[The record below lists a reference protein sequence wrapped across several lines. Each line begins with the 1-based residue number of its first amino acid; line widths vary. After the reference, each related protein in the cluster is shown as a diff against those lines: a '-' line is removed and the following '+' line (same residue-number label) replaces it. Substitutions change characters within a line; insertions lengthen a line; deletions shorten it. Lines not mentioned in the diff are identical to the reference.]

1 MRVPWALLLVLISAT
16 AAIAQEYP
24 THNVV
29 FVVPTGAG
37 AATDL
42 LARILAPRLSDRF
55 GKPFVVENRP
65 GAGTMVGSNFVAK
78 ANPDGYTILMGTS
91 TPLAILATLH
101 KNLPYD
107 PAKDFMP
114 LALIATVP
122 FVLVVNNDLPVHS
135 VSESLS
141 RSRNRNPTG
150 CPMAQPARV
159 CRSPLRRTV
168 QQHDRHPHGPR
179 ALQGGCRFQV
189 DLMGGRLQVMFT
201 DFTSSLQ
208 LIRAGKMRALG
219 VTTKTRAAVA
229 PEIAPIAELGVPGFD
244 ASAWQMVAAPA
255 ATPKVVIDDL
265 HTAITAI
272 TALPDTRQAI
282 ASLGLVP
289 VDSGTPEEL
298 QAFVRSE
305 IVRWGKVVKRLPG
318 ASRSNKPVRPIL
330 PAGVAMATS
339 VATSRSRGTP
349 RSCAISMRFVISFRS
364 RFFG

>member
-1 MRVPWALLLVLISAT
+1 MRVLWALLLVLISAT
-16 AAIAQEYP
+16 AAIAQDYP

-42 LARILAPRLSDRF
+42 LARILAPRLSDRL
-55 GKPFVVENRP
+55 GKPFIVENRP

-135 VSESLS
+135 VSELIALAKSKPDGLS
-141 RSRNRNPTG
+141 YGSTG
-150 CPMAQPARV
+150 PG
-159 CRSPLRRTV
+159 SPFHLYAELFSSMTGIHMV
-168 QQHDRHPHGPR
+168 HVPYKAAVDS
-179 ALQGGCRFQV
+179 QV

-255 ATPKVVIDDL
+255 ATPKAVIDEL
-265 HTAITAI
+265 HTAIKAI
-272 TALPDTRQAI
+272 TALPETRQAI

-305 IVRWGKVVKRLPG
+305 IVRWGEVVKRSG
-318 ASRSNKPVRPIL
+318 ASIE
-330 PAGVAMATS
+330 
-339 VATSRSRGTP
+339 
-349 RSCAISMRFVISFRS
+349 
-364 RFFG
+364 